1 LPFGIFSFVNIL
13 YLVGLQDYLQ
23 LYNMQRSH
31 GELLRKEVVKSGKSV
46 TQVATELG
54 ISRAW
59 LYHLFEKD
67 YFSTKDVI
75 TISKQFPFSLSI
87 HFIGEDLLNSHE
99 SNSPDYWKMKYEQL
113 LKDFEDLQ
121 NRHQAL
127 IRMRR

>member
-1 LPFGIFSFVNIL
+1 M
-13 YLVGLQDYLQ
+13 YLVGLQDCLQ

-46 TQVATELG
+46 TQVASELG

-87 HFIGEDLLNSHE
+87 HFLGEDLLNSQE
-99 SNSPDYWKMKYEQL
+99 SNSPDFWKLKYEQL

-121 NRHQAL
+121 KRHQAL